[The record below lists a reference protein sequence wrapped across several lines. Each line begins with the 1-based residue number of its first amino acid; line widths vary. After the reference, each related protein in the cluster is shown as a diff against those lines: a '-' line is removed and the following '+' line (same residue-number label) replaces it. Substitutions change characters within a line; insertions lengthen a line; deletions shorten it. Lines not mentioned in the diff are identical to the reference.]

1 MTFAES
7 QRFKQLLIGKGGDGE
22 TREEQP
28 KNNSAGVAKILAL
41 YVPEIERQLG
51 GGAHW
56 LKPPTL
62 GRPFSNHSHELFY
75 DRRSW

>member
-1 MTFAES
+1 MTETRQDPVRLLGTVCREQTPAFMTFAES

-41 YVPEIERQLG
+41 YVPETERQLG
-51 GGAHW
+51 GGAH
-56 LKPPTL
+56 
-62 GRPFSNHSHELFY
+62 
-75 DRRSW
+75 